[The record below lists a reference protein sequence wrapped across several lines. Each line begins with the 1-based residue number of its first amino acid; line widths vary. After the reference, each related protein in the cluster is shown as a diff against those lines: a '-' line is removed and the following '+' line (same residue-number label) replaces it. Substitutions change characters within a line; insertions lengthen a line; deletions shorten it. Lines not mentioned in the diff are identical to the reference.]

1 MTRTKKIITGT
12 LCIGLIASL
21 AIGGTL
27 SFLTDTEEVTNHF
40 TIGDL
45 DITISEP
52 SWKDED
58 TPDRP
63 GDGKKLI
70 PGDSR
75 EKDPTIT
82 SVVGDSYMR
91 VIVTIRDKDG
101 NAITDKERLDKILQ
115 TIYYADPILDK
126 KQKYSLSQ
134 LSTYNTVNSDFTL
147 IKDKSS
153 SADNTTGIYCYNY
166 NSVLKERESVKFFTN
181 IVVPTDWNQN
191 DLKMLGSY
199 QIEIYAQAIQSENFS
214 SSDDAFRALD
224 AEIEAGTLQED
235 YATVGGITI
244 LPNQQ

>member
-1 MTRTKKIITGT
+1 MTRTKKIIIGT

-40 TIGDL
+40 SIGDL

-52 SWKDED
+52 NWKDED
-58 TPDRP
+58 TPDSP
-63 GDGKKLI
+63 GDGKNLI

-75 EKDPTIT
+75 IKDPTIT
-82 SVVGDSYMR
+82 SVVGDSFMR

-101 NAITDKERLDKILQ
+101 NAITDKERLDKIIQ
-115 TIYYADPILDK
+115 TIYYADPVLDVEN
-126 KQKYSLSQ
+126 KYSLSQ
-134 LSTYNTVNSDFTL
+134 LSTYTTVNSDFTL
-147 IKDKSS
+147 MEDKSS
-153 SADNTTGIYCYNY
+153 SDDNITGVYCYNY
-166 NSVLKERESVKFFTN
+166 NLVLKEGESVELFTN
-181 IVVPTDWNQN
+181 IVIPTDWNQT
-191 DLKMLGSY
+191 DLKMLGAY

-214 SSDDAFRALD
+214 SSEEAFSALD

-244 LPNQQ
+244 LPDQH

>member
-40 TIGDL
+40 IMGDL

-52 SWKDED
+52 NWKDED
-58 TPDRP
+58 TPGRP

-75 EKDPTIT
+75 IKDPTIT
-82 SVVGDSYMR
+82 SVVGDSFMR

-101 NAITDKERLDKILQ
+101 TAITNKERLDKILQ
-115 TIYYADPILDK
+115 TVYYADPVLDVEK
-126 KQKYSLSQ
+126 GYSLAQ
-134 LSTYNTVNSDFTL
+134 LSTYTTVNSDFTL
-147 IKDKSS
+147 MEDKSS
-153 SADNTTGIYCYNY
+153 SADNTTGVYCYNY
-166 NSVLKERESVKFFTN
+166 NSVLKEGESVELFTN
-181 IVVPTDWNQN
+181 VVIPTDWNQN
-191 DLKMLGSY
+191 DLKMLGAY
-199 QIEIYAQAIQSENFS
+199 QIEIYAEAIQSANFS
-214 SSDDAFRALD
+214 SSDEAFSALD

-244 LPNQQ
+244 LPDQQ